1 MQIGDRT
8 VATFHYTLTDDSGRV
23 LDSSVGGEP
32 LTYLHGSGQIVPGL
46 ERQMAG
52 HSAGDT
58 FQADVAPEDA
68 YGVSDP
74 QLLQVVPRR
83 QFQGVDDLEVGMQF
97 QADAGQHSMP
107 VTVTKID
114 GDEVTV
120 DANHPLAGQR
130 LHFAIEVTDV
140 RDASLEELT
149 HGHAHGPGGHHH

>member
-32 LTYLHGSGQIVPGL
+32 LSYLHGSGQIVPGL

-52 HSAGDT
+52 RGAGDKFT
-58 FQADVAPEDA
+58 ADVAPEEA

-74 QLLQVVPRR
+74 QLVQVVPRG

-97 QADAGQHSMP
+97 HADTGQHSTP
-107 VTVTKID
+107 VTITRIE
-114 GDEVTV
+114 GDDVTV
-120 DANHPLAGQR
+120 DANHPLAGQA